1 MNDSPVAGAPSIFPM
16 LNVPPGFLAVLSD
29 AESVAGEVRLG
40 PAAMAGVGLA
50 RHRAPA
56 HLFRRGV
63 CSDVLIV
70 AQQNIASTSVKFD
83 LGFGWREHFCASPA
97 AVYVVP
103 AEANA
108 RWRLDGESQ
117 CVYLAM
123 PGNEVEALLRQFD
136 VPRPSDCLWG
146 LAGGG
151 FDEALVHEL
160 VLRLWQEVSLVGPS
174 PLLGSSCRIA
184 VLHALARR
192 FQRSSGVGARTVPKL
207 DRPTLHR
214 VLAAIQELPAA
225 GLSVEQLAKV
235 AGLSPF
241 HFSRLFRNSTGRSPY
256 SYYDELR
263 FQRARE
269 LLSATDLTVADIG
282 RRLGFS
288 HPSQFTRA
296 FRRQA
301 GCSPSAYRD
310 QLRR

>member
-1 MNDSPVAGAPSIFPM
+1 MGAPS
-16 LNVPPGFLAVLSD
+16 NFLAVLVRP
-29 AESVAGEVRLG
+29 ERVAGDVHVG
-40 PAAMAGVGLA
+40 PWAMGGVALA

-56 HLFRRGV
+56 HLFERGTS
-63 CSDVLIV
+63 SDVLVI

-83 LGFGWREHFCASPA
+83 LGFGWREHFCASTA

-103 AEANA
+103 AEADA

-117 CVYLAM
+117 CVYLAL
-123 PGNEVEALLRQFD
+123 PRDDADELLRQFD
-136 VPRPSDCLWG
+136 VPQPSDCLWG
-146 LAGGG
+146 LAGRG

-160 VLRLWQEVSLVGPS
+160 VVRLWQEVSMVGPS

-192 FQRSSGVGARTVPKL
+192 FQRPPIIGTRTLPRL
-207 DRPTLHR
+207 ERSTLQR
-214 VLAAIQELPAA
+214 VLAAIHELPVW
-225 GLSVEQLAKV
+225 GLSIEQLAKE

-256 SYYDELR
+256 RYYDELR
-263 FQRARE
+263 FQRAKDM
-269 LLSATDLTVADIG
+269 LSTTDLAVAIIG
-282 RRLGFS
+282 RQLGFS

-296 FRRQA
+296 FRRHA